1 MVNEYSTMILLKKFW
16 KFLSE
21 FKFEIFV
28 AIFLTIISV
37 NILVYAPKLVGRI
50 INSVLD
56 FYILGNE
63 VKIYESFGELIQI
76 GILYTVGYSLRI
88 PISNIMAKISE
99 KTTSNLKSALN
110 DKLNYLSP
118 NTFNDEYS
126 GNVLARLNND
136 VANIKS
142 FVNKTTILFLS
153 DVLIIVFVI
162 FAAVTMDFKL
172 SLLFLGILPI
182 YAIIVYVAHRKTI
195 SNYKSYQDI
204 LGKQM
209 GHIGI
214 FLPNRL
220 MIKLLDS
227 ENLSKKSFK
236 SLNSE
241 QKDVYIKSRFYSD
254 IANPAS
260 SLLTYAVQL
269 LLYSI
274 AGYMVVN
281 GGISLGEFSTF
292 ALYIQLFKKPFLSL
306 TGTFNSIR
314 VAFSSLNRVLEIL
327 ELPDDIDPDASVL
340 NKEDVRGDIEFK
352 DISYNNISNLN
363 LKIQSGEIINLVG
376 ESKDDLIDLL
386 LLFDKTD
393 NGKIL
398 LDGEDIAQY
407 TPNSYRRIYGVSLED
422 DWIASESVRNNIS
435 YADTDIGM
443 DKIVE
448 TTKLLG
454 IHELIEKFPDG
465 YDTKLSNDFKNF
477 SSGEGKLICVARA
490 LMADPKILILNY
502 PNYLSVEKLKTITE
516 GKTALILTPD
526 DTLIDFADKTV
537 YLD

>member
-1 MVNEYSTMILLKKFW
+1 MVNEYSTKILLKKFW

-21 FKFEIFV
+21 FKLEIFV
-28 AIFLTIISV
+28 AIFLTILSV

-50 INSVLD
+50 VNSVLD
-56 FYILGNE
+56 FYVLGKE
-63 VKIYESFGELIQI
+63 VSIHESFDELIQI
-76 GILYTVGYSLRI
+76 TILYTIGYSLRI

-99 KTTSNLKSALN
+99 KTTANFKSALN

-153 DVLIIVFVI
+153 DMLIIVFVI
-162 FAAVTMDFKL
+162 LAAVTMDFKL
-172 SLLFLGILPI
+172 SLLFLGILPF

-195 SNYKSYQDI
+195 TNYKSYQDI

-209 GHIGI
+209 GHIGM

-220 MIKLLDS
+220 MMNLLKS
-227 ENLSKKSFK
+227 ENFSKKYFK

-241 QKDVYIKSRFYSD
+241 QKDVFIRSRFYSD
-254 IANPAS
+254 VSNPLS

-274 AGYMVVN
+274 AGYMVVH
-281 GGISLGEFSTF
+281 GSISLGEFSTF

-327 ELPDDIDPDASVL
+327 ELPDDVNPDAIVL
-340 NKEDVRGDIEFK
+340 DKEYVKGDIEFK
-352 DISYNNISNLN
+352 DISYKNISNLN
-363 LKIQSGEIINLVG
+363 LKIQFGEIINLVG

-393 NGKIL
+393 DGKIL
-398 LDGEDIAQY
+398 LDGGDIAQY

-422 DWIASESVRNNIS
+422 DWIASESVRDNIS

-448 TTKLLG
+448 TAKLLG

-516 GKTALILTPD
+516 GKTAIILTPD

>member
-1 MVNEYSTMILLKKFW
+1 MVNEYSTKILLKKFW

-21 FKFEIFV
+21 FKLEIFV
-28 AIFLTIISV
+28 AIFLTILSV

-50 INSVLD
+50 VNSVLD
-56 FYILGNE
+56 FYVLGKE
-63 VKIYESFGELIQI
+63 VSIHESFDELIQI
-76 GILYTVGYSLRI
+76 TILYTIGYSLRI

-99 KTTSNLKSALN
+99 KTTANFKSALN

-153 DVLIIVFVI
+153 DMLIIVFVI
-162 FAAVTMDFKL
+162 LAAVTMDFKL
-172 SLLFLGILPI
+172 SLLFLGILPF

-195 SNYKSYQDI
+195 TNYKSYQDI

-209 GHIGI
+209 GHIGM

-220 MIKLLDS
+220 MMNLLNTD
-227 ENLSKKSFK
+227 NFSKKYFK

-241 QKDVYIKSRFYSD
+241 QKEVFIKSRFYSD
-254 IANPAS
+254 VTNPLS
-260 SLLTYAVQL
+260 SILTYAVQL

-274 AGYMVVN
+274 AGYMVVH
-281 GGISLGEFSTF
+281 GSISLGEFSTF

-327 ELPDDIDPDASVL
+327 ELPDDVNPDAIVL
-340 NKEDVRGDIEFK
+340 DKEYVKGDIEFK
-352 DISYNNISNLN
+352 DISYKNISNLN
-363 LKIQSGEIINLVG
+363 LKIQFGEIINLVG

-393 NGKIL
+393 DGKIL
-398 LDGEDIAQY
+398 LDGEDITKY

-422 DWIASESVRNNIS
+422 DWIASESVRDNIS
-435 YADTDIGM
+435 YADADIGM

-448 TTKLLG
+448 TAKLIG
-454 IHELIEKFPDG
+454 IHELIERFPDG

-516 GKTALILTPD
+516 GKTAIILTPD

>member
-1 MVNEYSTMILLKKFW
+1 MVNEYSTKILLKKFW

-21 FKFEIFV
+21 FKLEIFV
-28 AIFLTIISV
+28 AIFLTILSV

-50 INSVLD
+50 VNSVLD
-56 FYILGNE
+56 FYVLGKE
-63 VKIYESFGELIQI
+63 VSIHESFDELIQI
-76 GILYTVGYSLRI
+76 CILYTIGYSLRI

-99 KTTSNLKSALN
+99 KTTANLKSALN

-153 DVLIIVFVI
+153 DMLIIVFVI
-162 FAAVTMDFKL
+162 LAAVTMDFKL
-172 SLLFLGILPI
+172 SLLFLGILPF

-195 SNYKSYQDI
+195 TNYKSYQDI

-209 GHIGI
+209 GHIGM

-220 MIKLLDS
+220 MMNLLNTD
-227 ENLSKKSFK
+227 NFSKKYFK

-241 QKDVYIKSRFYSD
+241 QKEVFIKSRFYSD
-254 IANPAS
+254 VTNPLS
-260 SLLTYAVQL
+260 SILTYAVQL

-274 AGYMVVN
+274 AGYMVVH
-281 GGISLGEFSTF
+281 GSISLGEFSTF

-327 ELPDDIDPDASVL
+327 ELPDDVNPDAIVL
-340 NKEDVRGDIEFK
+340 DKEYVKGDIEFK
-352 DISYNNISNLN
+352 DISYKNISNLN
-363 LKIQSGEIINLVG
+363 LKIQFGEIINLVG

-393 NGKIL
+393 DGKIL
-398 LDGEDIAQY
+398 LDGEDITKY

-422 DWIASESVRNNIS
+422 DWIASESVRENIS
-435 YADTDIGM
+435 YADADIGM
-443 DKIVE
+443 DEIVE

-516 GKTALILTPD
+516 GKTAIILTPD

>member
-1 MVNEYSTMILLKKFW
+1 MVNEYSTKILLKKFW

-21 FKFEIFV
+21 FKLEIFV
-28 AIFLTIISV
+28 AIFLTILSV

-50 INSVLD
+50 VNSVLD
-56 FYILGNE
+56 FYVLGKE
-63 VKIYESFGELIQI
+63 VSIHESFDELIQI
-76 GILYTVGYSLRI
+76 TILYTIGYSLRI

-99 KTTSNLKSALN
+99 KTTANFKSALN

-153 DVLIIVFVI
+153 DMLIIVFVI
-162 FAAVTMDFKL
+162 LAAVTMDFKL
-172 SLLFLGILPI
+172 SLLFLGILPF

-195 SNYKSYQDI
+195 TNYKSYQDI

-209 GHIGI
+209 GHIGM

-220 MIKLLDS
+220 MMNLLNTD
-227 ENLSKKSFK
+227 NFSKKYFK

-241 QKDVYIKSRFYSD
+241 QKEVFIKSRFYSD
-254 IANPAS
+254 VTNPLS
-260 SLLTYAVQL
+260 SILTYAVQL

-274 AGYMVVN
+274 AGYMVVH
-281 GGISLGEFSTF
+281 GSISLGEFSTF

-327 ELPDDIDPDASVL
+327 ELPDDVNPDAIVL
-340 NKEDVRGDIEFK
+340 DKEYVKGDIEFK
-352 DISYNNISNLN
+352 DISYKNISNLN
-363 LKIQSGEIINLVG
+363 LKIQFGEIINLVG

-393 NGKIL
+393 DGKIL
-398 LDGEDIAQY
+398 LDGEDITKY

-422 DWIASESVRNNIS
+422 DWIASESVRENIS
-435 YADTDIGM
+435 YADADIGM
-443 DKIVE
+443 DEIVE

-516 GKTALILTPD
+516 GKTAIILTPD

>member
-1 MVNEYSTMILLKKFW
+1 MVNEYSTKILLKKFW

-28 AIFLTIISV
+28 AIFLTILSV

-50 INSVLD
+50 VNSILNFYVLE
-56 FYILGNE
+56 NE
-63 VKIYESFGELIQI
+63 VQIFESFDDLIQI
-76 GILYTVGYSLRI
+76 SILYTVGYSLRI
-88 PISNIMAKISE
+88 PISTIMAKISE
-99 KTTSNLKSALN
+99 KTTANLKSALN

-153 DVLIIVFVI
+153 DVLIIIFVI
-162 FAAVTMDFKL
+162 FAAITMNFKL

-182 YAIIVYVAHRKTI
+182 YTIIIYVAHRKTI

-220 MIKLLDS
+220 MINLLNSD
-227 ENLSKKSFK
+227 NFSKKYFK

-327 ELPDDIDPDASVL
+327 ELPDDINPDASVL
-340 NKEDVRGDIEFK
+340 NKEDVKGDIEFK
-352 DISYNNISNLN
+352 DISYKNISNLN

-393 NGKIL
+393 NEKIL

-407 TPNSYRRIYGVSLED
+407 TPNSYRGVYGVSLED
-422 DWIASESVRNNIS
+422 DWIASESVRDNIS
-435 YADTDIGM
+435 YADRDIGM

-490 LMADPKILILNY
+490 LMADSKILILNY

-516 GKTALILTPD
+516 GKTVLILTPD

>member
-1 MVNEYSTMILLKKFW
+1 MVNEYSTKILLKKFW

-21 FKFEIFV
+21 FKLEIFV
-28 AIFLTIISV
+28 AIFLTILSV

-50 INSVLD
+50 VNSVLD
-56 FYILGNE
+56 FYVLGKE
-63 VKIYESFGELIQI
+63 VSIHESFDELIQI
-76 GILYTVGYSLRI
+76 TILYTIGYSLRI

-99 KTTSNLKSALN
+99 KTTANFKSALN

-153 DVLIIVFVI
+153 DMLIIVFVI
-162 FAAVTMDFKL
+162 LAAVTMDFKL
-172 SLLFLGILPI
+172 SLLFLGILPF

-195 SNYKSYQDI
+195 TNYKSYQDI

-209 GHIGI
+209 GHIGM

-220 MIKLLDS
+220 MMNLLNTD
-227 ENLSKKSFK
+227 NFSKKYFK

-241 QKDVYIKSRFYSD
+241 QKEVFIKSRFYSD
-254 IANPAS
+254 VANPLS
-260 SLLTYAVQL
+260 SILTYAVQL

-274 AGYMVVN
+274 AGYMVVH
-281 GGISLGEFSTF
+281 GSISLGEFSTF

-327 ELPDDIDPDASVL
+327 ELPDDVNPDAIVL
-340 NKEDVRGDIEFK
+340 DKEYVKGDIEFK
-352 DISYNNISNLN
+352 DISYKNISNLN
-363 LKIQSGEIINLVG
+363 LKIQFGEIINLVG

-393 NGKIL
+393 DGKIL
-398 LDGEDIAQY
+398 LDGEDITKY

-422 DWIASESVRNNIS
+422 DWIASESVRDNIS
-435 YADTDIGM
+435 YADADIGM

-448 TTKLLG
+448 TAKLIG
-454 IHELIEKFPDG
+454 IHELIERFPDG

-490 LMADPKILILNY
+490 LMADPRILILNY
-502 PNYLSVEKLKTITE
+502 PNYLSVEKLKTVTG
-516 GKTALILTPD
+516 GKTAIILTPD